1 MYAPTSGQIPARPF
15 LVRLLI
21 RSREYRH
28 TRFWAPTRIII
39 GIWDFCLGLVLLSF
53 GIWWGLV
60 PLAGAA
66 LLFWTANRLQH
77 GVKS

>member
-1 MYAPTSGQIPARPF
+1 MYAPTSSQLPSRPF

-28 TRFWAPTRIII
+28 MRFWVPVRIIF
-39 GIWDFCLGLVLLSF
+39 GIWDFCFGLVLLSF

-60 PLAGAA
+60 ALAGSA
-66 LLFWTANRLQH
+66 LLFWTAYRLQH
-77 GVKS
+77 GVQS

>member
-1 MYAPTSGQIPARPF
+1 MYAPTSSQIPSRPF

-28 TRFWAPTRIII
+28 HRSWAAVRVVI

-66 LLFWTANRLQH
+66 LLFWTATRLQH
-77 GVKS
+77 GVQS